1 MTDNHASVESGQK
14 AWQSIETAPK
24 DGTRIRLGHELVP
37 GFATKDPHG
46 FGAVS
51 GTWEGERW
59 ALSSFFIIP
68 GGRYGLMTEA
78 PTHWQPLP
86 TPPQEPQS

>member
-1 MTDNHASVESGQK
+1 MVEGQ
-14 AWQSIETAPK
+14 WQPIETAPK

-51 GTWEGERW
+51 GSWDGNRW

-68 GGRYGLMTEA
+68 GGRYGMLSEQ
-78 PTHWQPLP
+78 PTHWQNLP
-86 TPPQEPQS
+86 SELSK

>member
-1 MTDNHASVESGQK
+1 MVEGQ
-14 AWQSIETAPK
+14 WQPIETAPK

-51 GTWEGERW
+51 GSWDGNRW
-59 ALSSFFIIP
+59 ALSSFFIMPDAISLA
-68 GGRYGLMTEA
+68 RASILRDREA
-78 PTHWQPLP
+78 KRAAAEKAKKQ
-86 TPPQEPQS
+86 